1 VRLNQKTIYVDTSVW
16 VALVSFEE
24 SSTDLKAWL
33 ERETAILATSQWT
46 MVETASAL
54 SIKVRRGD
62 LTATQASEQLKALGA
77 FFASDVSLLPI
88 ASKDYEQA
96 TKLCTD
102 THSGLRSG
110 DALHLA
116 VATRLKI
123 DSLLTLDK
131 NMAKNGLQLGLK
143 LTAYT

>member
-24 SSTDLKAWL
+24 TSTDLKAWL

-46 MVETASAL
+46 MVETASAI

-62 LTATQASEQLKALGA
+62 VTTDQAREQLNALGA

-96 TKLCTD
+96 TKLCMD
-102 THSGLRSG
+102 SSSGLRSG

-116 VATRLKI
+116 VATRLKM

-143 LTAYT
+143 LTAYA